1 MLLGIFSRRFLVKHP
16 EKENKKAAKPMKNN
30 ENEKNI
36 SGKLKIIKESEAGR
50 ENLSDGF
57 RKIES
62 WGLERN
68 DLASDVF

>member
-1 MLLGIFSRRFLVKHP
+1 MLLGVFSRRFLVKHH
-16 EKENKKAAKPMKNN
+16 EKEKTKAAKPMKNN

-36 SGKLKIIKESEAGR
+36 SRKLKIIKESEAGR

-62 WGLERN
+62 WGL
-68 DLASDVF
+68 